1 MTMQHTIW
9 LGLLMASIAIV
20 NAALMAWLWRFPMKP
35 DPTGRDPHGVST
47 APRMPTNIHRALG
60 YLFVLTYLALLVE
73 MLPRMWEF
81 RVVTAWSAAHGALG
95 VAVGVLLA
103 VKIAVIRRFQ
113 RFGHRLP
120 WIGGTL
126 AATTLLVVALG
137 VIPAWRVIQPLTPL
151 TPELQRGRDVVANKC
166 NQCHGASVIAEE
178 REDARKWD
186 RITRE
191 MQRFSLEI
199 PGKEPIS
206 EEERLAAAA
215 YLSATRG
222 EADDHDDEEKE
233 ERDGEDR
240 GRGRRRGRR

>member
-1 MTMQHTIW
+1 MTMHHTIW
-9 LGLLMASIAIV
+9 LGFLMAGIAIV

-47 APRMPTNIHRALG
+47 APRFPTNIHRALG

-95 VAVGVLLA
+95 MAVGVLLA

-120 WIGGTL
+120 WVGGAL
-126 AATTLLVVALG
+126 AATTLIVVALG
-137 VIPAWRVIQPLTPL
+137 VIPAWRVIQPLTTL
-151 TPELQRGRDVVANKC
+151 TPELERGRDVVASKC

-178 REDARKWD
+178 QEDARKWE
-186 RITRE
+186 RLTRA
-191 MQRFSLEI
+191 MQRFSRTI

-206 EEERLAAAA
+206 DDERIAAAA

-222 EADDHDDEEKE
+222 EADDHEDEEKDD
-233 ERDGEDR
+233 RDDEDH
-240 GRGRRRGRR
+240 GHRRRGRR